1 MQLEAKRKRERER
14 ERGGRRGEGRTFSVS
29 ENMRARAISP
39 RKARP
44 VVQDATPR
52 RFAVVAHARAEVV
65 NFYRSNISRSSC
77 NSCDENAVK
86 PKIHKP
92 GGKLKAIS
100 PLVTTRERISRHS
113 SLNSTVSTAWL
124 SFLFS
129 SSSSLPTTWPRVPA
143 IGEYLTSAMGDETDR
158 YSKYL
163 GDTSLSVVQ
172 WTAFCWM
179 AAGRGQ
185 MLVVNGL
192 CGSQSV
198 TRRVDPGPLS
208 SLRDKRPAD
217 LVGNKS
223 EKLARA
229 KRNIKCTLF
238 SLIVIHRSQPARIYL
253 SLSLSLSWFFFRV
266 PYRDEAFHARFPRA
280 GKSID

>member
-1 MQLEAKRKRERER
+1 VFPVSLLLFHANRFHARTHARTHAPLAGVRRRMQLEAKRKRERER

-113 SLNSTVSTAWL
+113 SLNSSLHRVAFVSLLLLLLLADDL
-124 SFLFS
+124 AKS
-129 SSSSLPTTWPRVPA
+129 P
-143 IGEYLTSAMGDETDR
+143 GD
-158 YSKYL
+158 
-163 GDTSLSVVQ
+163 
-172 WTAFCWM
+172 
-179 AAGRGQ
+179 
-185 MLVVNGL
+185 
-192 CGSQSV
+192 
-198 TRRVDPGPLS
+198 RRVF
-208 SLRDKRPAD
+208 
-217 LVGNKS
+217 N
-223 EKLARA
+223 
-229 KRNIKCTLF
+229 
-238 SLIVIHRSQPARIYL
+238 
-253 SLSLSLSWFFFRV
+253 
-266 PYRDEAFHARFPRA
+266 
-280 GKSID
+280 